1 MNSLLNNIGRS
12 KQLAVLIDPDKHN
25 LESVKTFS
33 RYIDEQEVNYIF
45 LGGSLVSSRVDDIIR
60 TIKENTSVPVILF
73 PGSLLQISAMADGI
87 LLLSLI
93 SGRNP
98 DYLIGNQVIAAP
110 LLKKTS
116 LEIIPTGYILV
127 QNGYMSSAE
136 YMSNTKPI
144 PKNKPELATA
154 TAIAGEMLGQK
165 LIYLEGGS
173 GASNP
178 VSNEFVSDIK
188 SNISIPLIVGGGI
201 KKPEQALE
209 LYQSGADLLVIGN
222 TLEANPGLLAEF
234 INVRNSINLKS

>member
-1 MNSLLNNIGRS
+1 MNSLLNQIGR
-12 KQLAVLIDPDKHN
+12 KKELAVLIDPDNHDLK
-25 LESVKTFS
+25 SVQKFS
-33 RYIDEQEVNYIF
+33 AVIQEHQVDYIL
-45 LGGSLVSSRVDDIIR
+45 LGGSLVSSPMDDFIES
-60 TIKENTSVPVILF
+60 IKEITNIPVILF
-73 PGSLLQISAMADGI
+73 PGSLLQLSSKADGI

-98 DYLIGNQVIAAP
+98 DYLIGNQVVAAP
-110 LLKKTS
+110 VLKKMK

-173 GASNP
+173 GATRPISSQFIVN
-178 VSNEFVSDIK
+178 IK

-201 KKPEQALE
+201 KKPEQISE
-209 LYQSGADLLVIGN
+209 LYQSGADLIVIGN
-222 TLEANPGLLAEF
+222 LLEKYPAKLKEL
-234 INVRNSINLKS
+234 IHIRNIFNNQS